1 MTDCWLVLD
10 DDLVSRY
17 HAQFELLEEGLTV
30 EDLGSRNGTYVNG
43 ERLAGKATIRD
54 GDQVRIGREVIA
66 VIGPAALDAPAEDDD
81 LRRTIGPGEE
91 TQFPTLISQLVEK
104 SLKVGKLKDAERY
117 AVALANQ
124 LMVAKAAADHP
135 TSRTAVRT
143 FIALGEKTSSGLWLA
158 GVARNPAPHGWVM
171 DGETLGLVR
180 KALDRVARVPGSGLE
195 SYEQTLR
202 AMQREG
208 QVVPADLLRTV
219 AEWVDAFG
227 GG

>member
-1 MTDCWLVLD
+1 
-10 DDLVSRY
+10 
-17 HAQFELLEEGLTV
+17 
-30 EDLGSRNGTYVNG
+30 
-43 ERLAGKATIRD
+43 
-54 GDQVRIGREVIA
+54 
-66 VIGPAALDAPAEDDD
+66 
-81 LRRTIGPGEE
+81 
-91 TQFPTLISQLVEK
+91 
-104 SLKVGKLKDAERY
+104 
-117 AVALANQ
+117 
-124 LMVAKAAADHP
+124 
-135 TSRTAVRT
+135 
-143 FIALGEKTSSGLWLA
+143 
-158 GVARNPAPHGWVM
+158 M